1 MIIIF
6 VYNSKCARITLIK
19 VSNKGGLNFQNISRT
34 KVFFFL
40 IYKFYQNLLR
50 YMHKIRNIRMIFYIF
65 YSNFSLDDCMEMKF
79 LRIYN
84 GSNLKIFQGLC
95 LQTPTGG
102 LTVPSRPISYTAYG
116 SAKIRYL

>member
-1 MIIIF
+1 
-6 VYNSKCARITLIK
+6 
-19 VSNKGGLNFQNISRT
+19 
-34 KVFFFL
+34 
-40 IYKFYQNLLR
+40 
-50 YMHKIRNIRMIFYIF
+50 MHKIRNIRMIFYIF

-84 GSNLKIFQGLC
+84 GSDLKIFQGLC

-102 LTVPSRPISYTAYG
+102 FTVPPRPISYTAYG